1 LNLFHNQSPERASSF
16 RMGQRPIK
24 NYFLQIPLA
33 FQNIFMKKYLLNTLL
48 PLAFLSQ
55 LMAQLP
61 SYKFDF
67 GTDKPEKGYIGID
80 EMSIYTPQ
88 KGYGFIPSEAM
99 IESVERNKKQPSLT
113 SNFITADQ
121 RFYFIVDAPEGNYN
135 VKITFGDAKGTSLTT
150 VKVEN
155 RRLMLEK
162 VKTTEGVFLT
172 QNFVVNVRDS
182 VIRNVIP
189 NVADV
194 RNNIANHVKLKP
206 RERDYWHWDKYLTFE
221 FCDSLPKIAAL
232 EITPIA
238 NVTTIY
244 LAGNSTVV
252 DQNLEPYAA
261 WGQMIPHFFTA
272 NTEGG
277 IPPVVIANH
286 AESGETLKSFI
297 GEKRLEKVLS
307 LIKSGD
313 YLFIEFA
320 HNDQKIKDLDPFVG
334 YKDLLKQ
341 FIKAAR
347 SKSAKPVLVTS
358 MHRRVFDAS
367 GKIENT
373 LGNFPEAMR
382 QTAKEENVPLLDLN
396 NMSKTLWEALGT
408 EGSKNAFVHVPLGTF
423 PNQDKAIKDDTHFSN
438 YGAYLLAQCLVEL
451 LRQNIPELAAQI
463 KKDVPR
469 FDPSVPM
476 PFSAFNFPK
485 SGYLPAAKPD
495 GN

>member
-1 LNLFHNQSPERASSF
+1 
-16 RMGQRPIK
+16 
-24 NYFLQIPLA
+24 
-33 FQNIFMKKYLLNTLL
+33 MKKHLIIT
-48 PLAFLSQ
+48 FLYVAIISPI
-55 LMAQLP
+55 MAQLP

-67 GTDKPEKGYIGID
+67 GTNKPEKGCIGID
-80 EMSIYTPQ
+80 ETSLYTPQ

-155 RRLMLEK
+155 RRLMVEK
-162 VKTTEGVFLT
+162 AQTTEGVFLT

-182 VIRNVIP
+182 VVRNVDVVRNVIP
-189 NVADV
+189 NHV
-194 RNNIANHVKLKP
+194 RLKP
-206 RERDYWHWDKYLTFE
+206 RERAYWHWDKYLTFE

-232 EITPIA
+232 EITPIS
-238 NVTTIY
+238 NVTTIF

-261 WGQMIPHFFTA
+261 WGQMFPRFFAA

-277 IPPVVIANH
+277 TPVVTIANH

-297 GEKRLEKVLS
+297 SEKRLEKVMS
-307 LIKSGD
+307 LIKTGD

-320 HNDQKIKDLDPFVG
+320 HNDQKIKGLDPFVG

-341 FIKAAR
+341 FIIAAK
-347 SKSAKPVLVTS
+347 SKGANPVLVTS
-358 MHRRVFDAS
+358 MHRRVFDS
-367 GKIENT
+367 LGHIENT
-373 LGNFPEAMR
+373 LGDFPEAMR
-382 QTAKEENVPLLDLN
+382 QTAKEENAPLLDLN
-396 NMSKTLWEALGT
+396 KMSKTLWEALGT
-408 EGSKNAFVHVPLGTF
+408 EGAKNAFVHVPLGTF
-423 PNQDKAIKDDTHFSN
+423 PNQEKAIADDTHFSN

-451 LRQNIPELAAQI
+451 IKQNLPELAAQF
-463 KKDVPR
+463 KKDIPR

-485 SGYLPAAKPD
+485 SAYLPVAKPD

>member
-1 LNLFHNQSPERASSF
+1 
-16 RMGQRPIK
+16 
-24 NYFLQIPLA
+24 
-33 FQNIFMKKYLLNTLL
+33 MKKHLIITLL
-48 PLAFLSQ
+48 YLAAISP

-80 EMSIYTPQ
+80 EMSLYTPQ

-113 SNFITADQ
+113 SNFMTADQ

-135 VKITFGDAKGTSLTT
+135 VKITLGDAKGKSLTT

-162 VKTTEGVFLT
+162 VHTTEGVFST

-182 VIRNVIP
+182 VVRNVIP
-189 NVADV
+189 NVAGV
-194 RNNIANHVKLKP
+194 RNNIPNHVRLKP
-206 RERDYWHWDKYLTFE
+206 RERAYWHWDKYLTFE

-232 EITPIA
+232 EITPIS
-238 NVTTIY
+238 NVTTIF

-261 WGQMIPHFFTA
+261 WGQMIPQFFTA
-272 NTEGG
+272 NTEGVSDVG
-277 IPPVVIANH
+277 FGMSDVGNKPKSDSRNPNLNNSVVIANH

-341 FIKAAR
+341 FITAAK
-347 SKSAKPVLVTS
+347 SKGAKPVLVTS
-358 MHRRVFDAS
+358 MHRRVFDPL
-367 GKIENT
+367 GHIENT

-396 NMSKTLWEALGT
+396 NMSRTLWEALGT

>member
-1 LNLFHNQSPERASSF
+1 
-16 RMGQRPIK
+16 
-24 NYFLQIPLA
+24 
-33 FQNIFMKKYLLNTLL
+33 MKKHLLNVLFS
-48 PLAFLSQ
+48 LAIISP

-67 GTDKPEKGYIGID
+67 GTDKPEKGYIGIA
-80 EMSIYTPQ
+80 ETSLYTPQ

-99 IESVERNKKQPSLT
+99 IQSIERNKKQPSLT

-182 VIRNVIP
+182 VIRHVIP
-189 NVADV
+189 NETAV
-194 RNNIANHVKLKP
+194 RNNMPNHVRLKP

-232 EITPIA
+232 EITPIS

-261 WGQMIPHFFTA
+261 WGQMIPRFFAA
-272 NTEGG
+272 NMVRTLHQATQSVMAQNALTESMTEGG
-277 IPPVVIANH
+277 TPVVTIANH
-286 AESGETLKSFI
+286 AESGESLKSFI
-297 GEKRLEKVLS
+297 SEKRLEKVMS

-320 HNDQKIKDLDPFVG
+320 HNDQKIKGLDPFVG

-341 FIKAAR
+341 FINAAK
-347 SKSAKPVLVTS
+347 SKGAIPVLVTS
-358 MHRRVFDAS
+358 MHRRVFDS
-367 GKIENT
+367 LGKIENT
-373 LGNFPEAMR
+373 LGDFPEAMR

-396 NMSKTLWEALGT
+396 KMSKTLWEALGT
-408 EGSKNAFVHVPLGTF
+408 EGAKNAFVHVPLGTF
-423 PNQDKAIKDDTHFSN
+423 PNQDKAIADDTHFSN

-451 LRQNIPELAAQI
+451 IRQNIPRLSAQL
-463 KKDVPR
+463 KKDIPR

-485 SGYLPAAKPD
+485 SAYLPVAKPD